1 MNYLIATLLLV
12 TIAYTTSSNMDYT
25 LQKTRNQYLR
35 FYVATKKAQTKNL
48 INEFWKMGFSESVN
62 NFAIKTKEKSKKM
75 YNSALSKYHD
85 AHIAYYSLSQEDREL
100 IDQIINMH
108 F

>member
-1 MNYLIATLLLV
+1 MNFLITTLLFV
-12 TIAYTTSSNMDYT
+12 TITITTSSNMDYT
-25 LQKTRNQYLR
+25 FQKTRNQYLR
-35 FYVATKKAQTKNL
+35 FYVATKKSQTKHL
-48 INEFWKMGFSESVN
+48 VHEIH
-62 NFAIKTKEKSKKM
+62 NFAIKTKEKSEKM

-85 AHIAYYSLSQEDREL
+85 AHIAYYSLSQENREL